1 MVEVRNTG
9 VSASPHSSAARNP
22 VHSPA
27 PFSTAP
33 PAGTGLRNILP
44 PRSIT
49 VTPVRATPRPSG
61 GGGSSRQTV
70 ACPTPTPGTST
81 IDAVCPF
88 GRMPMVMPRSAARA
102 IGPSLPNEEIASMTN
117 RGLAGVPVVWNPDC
131 MRHDPGGEVW
141 LGVWEVGTEVPERA
155 TVLLEALTAAGA
167 AVTGSSPHG
176 DAALLAVHDA
186 DLVEHLAT
194 VWAQWEAGGYVSE
207 HGRTRVVPY
216 VFPTPG
222 LLGDLPMR
230 SPAAT
235 HGRAGRFCYD
245 TMTLVGPGSWAAI
258 KAAADAALTA
268 AELVAGGERTA
279 YALCRPPGHHVTRS
293 AYCGSC
299 YLNNAAIAA
308 QALCRSGAAKVAIID
323 IDAHHGNG
331 TQAIFYDRPDVWYG
345 SLHVDPGAG
354 WFPHYAGYADERGHG
369 AGDGFNRNLPLPPGT
384 GDDGWLEAVELLCA
398 RARRHG
404 AEVVVLSLGVDAAA
418 ADPESP
424 LEVSADG
431 YRRAGEL
438 IGALAPV
445 VAVQE
450 GGYDLPSLG
459 GLVVATLAGLLAGA

>member
-1 MVEVRNTG
+1 MT
-9 VSASPHSSAARNP
+9 
-22 VHSPA
+22 
-27 PFSTAP
+27 TP
-33 PAGTGLRNILP
+33 PDQPGLDDQ
-44 PRSIT
+44 
-49 VTPVRATPRPSG
+49 PRPG
-61 GGGSSRQTV
+61 GW
-70 ACPTPTPGTST
+70 
-81 IDAVCPF
+81 
-88 GRMPMVMPRSAARA
+88 PRLKA
-102 IGPSLPNEEIASMTN
+102 L
-117 RGLAGVPVVWNPDC
+117 PVVWNQDC
-131 MRHDPGGEVW
+131 LLHEPGGEVW
-141 LGVWEVGTEVPERA
+141 LGVWEQGTEVPERA
-155 TVLLEALTAAGA
+155 SVLLDALTAAGA
-167 AVTGSSPHG
+167 AVS
-176 DAALLAVHDA
+176 DAKEHEVDALLAVHDA
-186 DLVEHLAT
+186 ELVEHLAT
-194 VWAQWEAGGYVSE
+194 IWAQWEAGGYERE

-222 LLGDLPMR
+222 LLGELPMR

-245 TMTLVGPGSWAAI
+245 TMTLVGPGSWEAI
-258 KAAADAALTA
+258 KGAADAALTA

-279 YALCRPPGHHVTRS
+279 YALCRPPGHHVTRT
-293 AYCGSC
+293 AYGGSC

-308 QALCRSGAAKVAIID
+308 QALCRSGAARVAIID

-354 WFPHYAGYADERGHG
+354 WFPHYAGYADERGTRAGTG
-369 AGDGFNRNLPLPPGT
+369 ANTNLPLAPGT

-398 RARRHG
+398 EARRHG

-424 LEVSADG
+424 LEISADG

-459 GLVVATLAGLLAGA
+459 GLVVATLTGLLAGG